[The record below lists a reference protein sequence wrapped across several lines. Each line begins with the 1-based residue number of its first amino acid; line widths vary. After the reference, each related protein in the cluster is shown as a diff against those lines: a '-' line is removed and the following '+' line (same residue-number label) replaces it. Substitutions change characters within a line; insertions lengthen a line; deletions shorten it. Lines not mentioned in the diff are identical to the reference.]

1 MHKIIHKPFILLL
14 SCSFFMITAFYIKKK
29 DILVVH
35 EKLSDYGFFKGK
47 LADLMPNTGV
57 MPYQLNTPLFSD
69 YAEKLRFVKLPEGTA
84 ATYQPVEAFDFPEGT
99 VLIKN
104 FYYSNDF
111 RDKSKGRRI
120 METRLLIHQKDG
132 WEALPYSWND
142 EQTEAY
148 LDVAGDTKNVVWKDE
163 NGKKQSLAYAI
174 PNVNQCKGCHL
185 KSEKITPIGLVA
197 RQLNGNFQYAEG
209 SENQLVQWKKA
220 GILVGLPELTEVA
233 KVPLWTDASADINS
247 KARAWLDINCAFC
260 HNPKGVASTSGL
272 FLSYDE
278 QNKTALGIFK
288 TPVAAGKGSGNRQ
301 FDIVPQQPEKSILMY
316 RIESTEPSVMMPELG
331 RKTVHKEGVA
341 LIKAW
346 IKNMN

>member
-1 MHKIIHKPFILLL
+1 M
-14 SCSFFMITAFYIKKK
+14 MTAFYTKKK
-29 DILVVH
+29 DDLVVH

-47 LADLMPNTGV
+47 LADLTPNVDVT
-57 MPYQLNTPLFSD
+57 PYQLNTPLFSD
-69 YAEKLRFVKLPEGTA
+69 YAEKLRFVRLPKGTN
-84 ATYQPVEAFDFPEGT
+84 ATYQPVETFDFPKGT

-104 FYYSNDF
+104 FYYYNDF

-120 METRLLIHQKDG
+120 METRLLIHQEEG
-132 WEALPYSWND
+132 WEAFPYSWND
-142 EQTEAY
+142 QQTEAY
-148 LDVAGDTKNVVWKDE
+148 LDVAGDTKDVIWKDE
-163 NGKKQSLAYAI
+163 NGKKQTLAYTI

-197 RQLNGNFQYAEG
+197 RQLNGDFEYPEG
-209 SENQLVQWKKA
+209 KANQLEQWKKA
-220 GILVGLPELTEVA
+220 GILVGLPALSEVE
-233 KVPLWTDASADINS
+233 KVPMWADMSADLNS

-272 FLSYDE
+272 FLSYHE

-301 FDIVPQQPEKSILMY
+301 FDIIPQQPDKSILVY
-316 RIESTEPSVMMPELG
+316 RIESTDPAAMMPELG

-346 IKNMN
+346 IKNMGND